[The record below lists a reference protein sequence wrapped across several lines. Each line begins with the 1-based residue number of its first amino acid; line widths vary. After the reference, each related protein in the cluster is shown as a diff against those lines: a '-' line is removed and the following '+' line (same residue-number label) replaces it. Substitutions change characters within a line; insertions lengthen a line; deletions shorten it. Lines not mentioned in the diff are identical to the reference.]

1 MLKTII
7 ERLRQLLTL
16 QILISLI
23 DSINL
28 ILPLELCVFV
38 QTSSQGIESSGCKTW
53 LLDVVSV
60 AFLHIP
66 SQPKS
71 LASLLHHLDHLPDT
85 VFVLGGFVVQKQS
98 RKHLDWS
105 KAHLQYGSKGTLD
118 AVREV

>member
-1 MLKTII
+1 M
-7 ERLRQLLTL
+7 LRQLFKL

-28 ILPLELCVFV
+28 ILPLEFCVFSK
-38 QTSSQGIESSGCKTW
+38 TSSHGIESITW

-71 LASLLHHLDHLPDT
+71 LASLLHQLDHLPDSI
-85 VFVLGGFVVQKQS
+85 FMLGGLVVQKQS

-105 KAHLQYGSKGTLD
+105 EAHLG
-118 AVREV
+118 VRIHWMM